1 MLGDPEPGTPS
12 SPSAPPTVSPAV
24 RFGEYVAE
32 CGIVVSPADE
42 FDGYAVTVALPP
54 DWALFDPESLGEL
67 PGKQIWGWPADPFIE
82 RFGAN
87 AVLSLSR
94 IGATPDPAELF
105 AMLCESQMHIVEGT
119 RERGRSLTAAT
130 EGPGVVGLQ
139 FLDFTTE
146 QFGRIGSASR
156 TRIIPAGSQTLVAQ
170 LTVTALVDSQVDFAE
185 MSLTVGRL
193 VKAGSG

>member
-1 MLGDPEPGTPS
+1 
-12 SPSAPPTVSPAV
+12 VSPAV